1 MNQPYFRFFH
11 QQYLG
16 DTKLAG
22 CSPAAQGV
30 WLRLIAFMYQSR
42 GALVIAGERLG
53 VAQIETIARWFFRQ
67 DVEALRAEIE
77 ELIAREQIE
86 VADDGTLWSR
96 RVVDE
101 TAAAER
107 SAANGRKGGRPNLK
121 LPGIEENNLGV
132 NSSRVPQEKEKEKEY
147 KLERDAQARA
157 ENFGTHQKP
166 DAAAPA
172 LVASR
177 PVGSR
182 APEAAV
188 ARVGVALGGAE
199 PGGAY
204 PAFPTAE
211 WPHGR
216 FFGAVAGG
224 GPVDAPA
231 VADPTRSPVPAIA
244 FARWFVEAGSAIG
257 AIRCVDQN
265 LQIRRESLE
274 VAATL
279 LTAHGRDECEARA
292 HRLFAAHL
300 STERQRIIRPPT
312 IAALEAWWDSNQLR
326 PEQRSGSDRRESAPR
341 SLRPIAGG
349 FRAPAKLAQTE
360 TGRKL
365 WEQYARVLAERTA
378 RATA

>member
-11 QQYLG
+11 QQYIG
-16 DTKLAG
+16 DTKLAA

-30 WLRLIAFMYQSR
+30 WLRLIAFMYQSS
-42 GALVIAGERLG
+42 GSLVIAGERLG
-53 VAQIETIARWFFRQ
+53 IAQIETIARWFFRPN

-96 RVVDE
+96 RVVND
-101 TAAAER
+101 TAATER
-107 SAANGRKGGRPNLK
+107 SVANGRKGGNPNLK
-121 LPGIEENNLGV
+121 LPLTGIEEV
-132 NSSRVPQEKEKEKEY
+132 NPQVNRPGLTQEKEKDKY
-147 KLERDAQARA
+147 KLERDARARPKNL
-157 ENFGTHQKP
+157 E
-166 DAAAPA
+166 
-172 LVASR
+172 S
-177 PVGSR
+177 S
-182 APEAAV
+182 PE
-188 ARVGVALGGAE
+188 
-199 PGGAY
+199 
-204 PAFPTAE
+204 PTAS
-211 WPHGR
+211 P
-216 FFGAVAGG
+216 
-224 GPVDAPA
+224 PL
-231 VADPTRSPVPAIA
+231 DPTRSPVPAIA

-257 AIRCVDQN
+257 AIRCADQN

-274 VAATL
+274 TAAAL

-300 STERQRIIRPPT
+300 STDRDRIIRPPT
-312 IAALEAWWDSNQLR
+312 IVALEAWWDSAQLR
-326 PEQRSGSDRRESAPR
+326 PERREDSDRGASALR
-341 SLRPIAGG
+341 SLRPIGGG

>member
-11 QQYLG
+11 QQFIG
-16 DTKLAG
+16 DTKLAA

-30 WLRLIAFMYQSR
+30 WLRLIAFMYQSS
-42 GALVIAGERLG
+42 GHLVIAGERLG
-53 VAQIETIARWFFRQ
+53 VAQVETIAGWFWRTN

-77 ELIAREQIE
+77 ELIARKQIE
-86 VADDGTLWSR
+86 VADDGTLFSR
-96 RVVDE
+96 RVVNE
-101 TAAAER
+101 TAASER
-107 SAANGRKGGRPNLK
+107 SVTNGRKGGNPNLK
-121 LPGIEENNLGV
+121 LPGIEGVNLGV
-132 NSSRVPQEKEKEKEY
+132 ESSRLTQEKEKEKEY
-147 KLERDAQARA
+147 NLERDARARA
-157 ENFGTHQKP
+157 EKFEPHQRP
-166 DAAAPA
+166 EV
-172 LVASR
+172 VANR
-177 PVGSR
+177 PVGSQ
-182 APEAAV
+182 ASEAAV
-188 ARVGVALGGAE
+188 ARVDVALGGAE

-211 WPHGR
+211 LPDGR
-216 FFGAVAGG
+216 FFGDVAGR

-279 LTAHGRDECEARA
+279 LTAHGRDECQARA

-300 STERQRIIRPPT
+300 STDRERIIRPPT
-312 IAALEAWWDSNQLR
+312 IVALEAWWDSAQLR
-326 PEQRSGSDRRESAPR
+326 PERREDSDRGASATR

-349 FRAPAKLAQTE
+349 APAKLAQTE

>member
-53 VAQIETIARWFFRQ
+53 VAQIETIARWFWRP
-67 DVEALRAEIE
+67 DIEALRAEIE

-96 RVVDE
+96 RVASE
-101 TAAAER
+101 TIAAER

-132 NSSRVPQEKEKEKEY
+132 NSSRAPQEKEKEKEKEY
-147 KLERDAQARA
+147 KLERDARARA
-157 ENFGTHQKP
+157 KNFESP
-166 DAAAPA
+166 
-172 LVASR
+172 S
-177 PVGSR
+177 
-182 APEAAV
+182 E
-188 ARVGVALGGAE
+188 
-199 PGGAY
+199 
-204 PAFPTAE
+204 PTAS
-211 WPHGR
+211 PPDDLTQS
-216 FFGAVAGG
+216 
-224 GPVDAPA
+224 PVPPL
-231 VADPTRSPVPAIA
+231 DPTRSPVPAIA

-300 STERQRIIRPPT
+300 STDRERIIRPPT
-312 IAALEAWWDSNQLR
+312 IVALEAWWDSNQLR
-326 PEQRSGSDRRESAPR
+326 AERRVDSDRRASAPR

-349 FRAPAKLAQTE
+349 RSPLRYVEVE
-360 TGRKL
+360 TPSGPMMIWK
-365 WEQYARVLAERTA
+365 RVGAA
-378 RATA
+378 